1 MQCDIYKTQCIICI
15 TQCVIY
21 KTQCVIKFFAP
32 SMAFWG
38 VQEDSLGSAEV
49 AGVQTNAWRTESW
62 SAGGLFGEFRRMH
75 RGLNLGVQKCRSSE
89 VQTNERG

>member
-32 SMAFWG
+32 SMDFWSSGGFIWECRSILWGVQELQEFRRMHGGLNLG
-38 VQEDSLGSAEV
+38 VQEDSLGS
-49 AGVQTNAWRTESW
+49 
-62 SAGGLFGEFRRMH
+62 
-75 RGLNLGVQKCRSSE
+75 SE
-89 VQTNERG
+89 VQEFGSSDESMEG

>member
-32 SMAFWG
+32 SMDFWG
-38 VQEDSLGSAEV
+38 VQKDSLGSA
-49 AGVQTNAWRTESW
+49 GVI
-62 SAGGLFGEFRRMH
+62 
-75 RGLNLGVQKCRSSE
+75 LGVQEFGSYRSSDE
-89 VQTNERG
+89 